1 MSWDDFHWEIDR
13 ARYFNPVVIIRNMNA
28 IERYP
33 KLFKAALI
41 LLIIFLS
48 GWLLKAGAPFFIPL
62 SFGALL
68 AMLLLPASSWLEKKG
83 VGKALATLIPI
94 VALLAVFAAVIFFIS
109 YQVSDLAQS
118 SSQIEKQLSEKYRQ
132 LQEYV
137 SNTLGI
143 PPEKQEQM
151 IKEQQSSSGGKV
163 GGMVTG
169 IIAGIGGMLTNI
181 ILVLVYIFLFLY
193 FRFYLK
199 RFVLRVVPDGQEDNA
214 RIIIDKSQK
223 VTQKYLTG
231 LALMIAALWVM
242 YGIGFSIIGLKY
254 AIFFAIL
261 CGILE
266 IVPFV
271 GNLIGNGLAILVS
284 LMQGGDSKVIIGI
297 LITYAVVQFL
307 QSYILEPLVVG
318 REVNI
323 NPLFTILGLVAAEIV
338 WGIPGMVLAIPVMGV
353 AKIICDHIQPLQ
365 PFGELIGEDKK
376 EHTGLKR
383 KIKELFRKS

>member
-1 MSWDDFHWEIDR
+1 
-13 ARYFNPVVIIRNMNA
+13 MNHL
-28 IERYP
+28 ERYP

-41 LLIIFLS
+41 LLIICLS
-48 GWLLKAGAPFFIPL
+48 GWLLKAGAPFFIPVA
-62 SFGALL
+62 FGALL
-68 AMLLLPASSWLEKKG
+68 AMLLLPMSRWLERKG
-83 VGKALATLIPI
+83 VNKAVATIIPI
-94 VALLAVFAAVIFFIS
+94 LVVVGAFALVIYFIS
-109 YQVSDLAQS
+109 YQISDMAES
-118 SSQIEKQLSEKYRQ
+118 SSQMEKQISEKYQQ
-132 LQEYV
+132 LQQYV
-137 SNTLGI
+137 TKTLGI
-143 PPEKQEQM
+143 SPEKQEQM
-151 IKEQQSSSGGKV
+151 MKEQQSSSGGKV
-163 GGMVTG
+163 SGMVTG

-199 RFVLRVVPDGQEDNA
+199 RFVLRMVPKAQVDNA
-214 RIIIDKSQK
+214 REVMDKSQK

-242 YGIGFSIIGLKY
+242 YGIGFSIAGVKN

-266 IVPFV
+266 IVPFI
-271 GNLIGNGLAILVS
+271 GNLIGNGLAILAS
-284 LMQGGDSKVIIGI
+284 LMQGGDMNVVIGI
-297 LITYAVVQFL
+297 LIVYAVVQFL

-338 WGIPGMVLAIPVMGV
+338 WGIPGMVLAIPIIGV
-353 AKIICDHIQPLQ
+353 TKIICDHIEPLQ
-365 PFGELIGEDKK
+365 PFGQLIGEDKK

-383 KIKELFRKS
+383 KIKELFSKK

>member
-1 MSWDDFHWEIDR
+1 MMTCLGKSAGHDILTWWLIPEKIMK
-13 ARYFNPVVIIRNMNA
+13 PL
-28 IERYP
+28 ERYP
-33 KLFKAALI
+33 KLLKAALI
-41 LLIIFLS
+41 LLIVFLS
-48 GWLLKAGAPFFIPL
+48 AWLLKAGAPFLIPIA
-62 SFGALL
+62 FGALL
-68 AMLLLPASSWLEKKG
+68 AMLLFPVSSWLEKKG
-83 VGKALATLIPI
+83 VNRAIATLIPI
-94 VALLAVFAAVIFFIS
+94 IGLLAVFAAVIYFIS
-109 YQVSDLAQS
+109 YQVSDLAES

-137 SNTLGI
+137 SSTLGI
-143 PPEKQEQM
+143 PREKQEQM
-151 IKEQQSSSGGKV
+151 IKEQQSSSGGKM
-163 GGMVTG
+163 GTMVTG

-199 RFVLRVVPDGQEDNA
+199 RFILRVVPDAQVENT
-214 RIIIDKSQK
+214 REIIDKSQK

-266 IVPFV
+266 IVPFI

-284 LMQGGDSKVIIGI
+284 LMQGGDSNVIIGI

-338 WGIPGMVLAIPVMGV
+338 WGIPGMVLAIPIMGV
-353 AKIICDHIQPLQ
+353 TKIVCDHIEPLQ
-365 PFGELIGEDKK
+365 PFGQLIGEDKK

-383 KIKELFRKS
+383 KIKAMFGK